1 MTFFKFVFVVLG
13 LIFVVNLFHAYI
25 EIYLKSPVY
34 ACSEVTKQ
42 DPINVQQ
49 ICKKAWRRYE

>member
-25 EIYLKSPVY
+25 DIYLKSPVY
-34 ACSEVTKQ
+34 VCSEVTKT
-42 DPINVQQ
+42 DPVNVQRK
-49 ICKKAWRRYE
+49 CKK